1 MLRTSAAAVFAVIAV
16 VISSGLALA
25 NDSSFGAA
33 GAPYPKPT
41 PNRDIRMVSETVGV
55 RFLNDTA
62 RVSCVFTFRNE
73 GPAQRVVIGFPDE
86 AFGDVPERGLIQW
99 FRSWVGD
106 QEVAVQRV
114 AVKRVVDYEGTFVWW
129 LKEVSFA
136 SGQTVRIR
144 NEYEIRYSENVEGTR
159 WFTYILA
166 TGAGWKGSIGEA
178 TVTVDLGRI
187 PPGALFGLGI
197 PQQRPGL
204 TISPGAKVVAGQLR
218 WQFTNF
224 EPTER
229 NNIRVAWA
237 AAVADPTRLCP
248 QCSTRLLTE
257 TGLRGK
263 SARTLTLMRNE
274 IYAVHGRIFQRKD
287 LQDYFQRQSWYR
299 PNPTFQ
305 ESWLSATERRN
316 AAFIL
321 AYQIKHGM
329 PR

>member
-1 MLRTSAAAVFAVIAV
+1 MIRSSVAAVVVTVIG
-16 VISSGLALA
+16 VIGASVAQA

-33 GAPYPKPT
+33 GAPYPRPT
-41 PNRDIRMVSETVGV
+41 PNRDIRMTAETVSV

-73 GPAQRVVIGFPDE
+73 GPPQRVVIGFPDE
-86 AFGDVPERGLIQW
+86 AHGDVPERGLIQW
-99 FRSWVGD
+99 FRSWVND
-106 QEVAVQRV
+106 KEVAVQRV
-114 AVKRVVDYEGTFVWW
+114 AVKRVVDYEGTYVWW

-136 SGQTVRIR
+136 PGQTVRIR

-159 WFTYILA
+159 WFTYILV

-187 PPGALFGLGI
+187 PPGALFGPGV

-204 TISPGAKVVAGQLR
+204 AVTPGFRLAGRQLQWR
-218 WQFTNF
+218 FLNF

-229 NNIRVAWA
+229 NNIRVAWVGA
-237 AAVADPTRLCP
+237 IADPTRLCP
-248 QCSTRLLTE
+248 QCSTRPLTE
-257 TGLRGK
+257 ADLRGK

-274 IYAVHGRIFQRKD
+274 IYAVHGRMFQRKD
-287 LQDYFQRQSWYR
+287 LDEYFRRQTWYR

-305 ESWLSATERRN
+305 ESWLSAVEHRN
-316 AAFIL
+316 AEFIL